1 MQFNKLFATVAVTAL
16 AASLAFAG
24 TATVRIG
31 LGNPVGPAPDSSADL
46 DGIPVGLLG
55 SIDIDINDA
64 TAWDGNFAYVPVT
77 VRWGYDFQ
85 SEQNRLGLV
94 NTFVDLRGTGL
105 SVQEYNDGDYGDARD
120 SAASKPNG
128 NADIDSAGNDLK
140 NNSARPYE
148 SPGNGIV
155 GAAGKSFYTSVVFR
169 RTENNAYL
177 FLVKVPKQVGSYPVN
192 FGGVGSTDGV
202 ALRTIFGTQ
211 QNNNLAPTS
220 VINGTINVVP
230 EPASMIALGTGLI
243 GLLAARRRKA

>member
-16 AASLAFAG
+16 AASISFAG

-31 LGNPVGPAPDSSADL
+31 LANPVGAAPGSSAEL
-46 DGIPVGLLG
+46 DDITPGNLG
-55 SIDIDINDA
+55 SIEIDINNA
-64 TAWDGNFAYVPVT
+64 SAWDGNFAYVPVT

-85 SEQNRLGLV
+85 AENNRLGLV

-105 SVQEYNDGDYGDARD
+105 SVQEYNDGDNGDARD
-120 SAASKPNG
+120 SASSRQNG
-128 NADIDSAGNDLK
+128 FSDIDSAGNDLR
-140 NNSARPYE
+140 NNSAQPYA
-148 SPGNGIV
+148 GGGGIT
-155 GAAGKSFYTSVVFR
+155 GGAGKSIFTSVVTR

-177 FLVKVPKQVGSYPVN
+177 FLVKVPMQVGSYAVN

-211 QNNNLAPTS
+211 QNGNLAPTS

>member
-16 AASLAFAG
+16 AASISFAG

-31 LGNPVGPAPDSSADL
+31 LANPVGPAPATSADL
-46 DGIPVGLLG
+46 DDIAVGLLG
-55 SIDIDINDA
+55 SIEIDINDA
-64 TAWDGNFAYVPVT
+64 SAWDGNFAYVPVT

-85 SEQNRLGLV
+85 AENNRLGLV
-94 NTFVDLRGTGL
+94 NTFVDLRGSGL
-105 SVQEYNDGDYGDARD
+105 TVQEYNDGDNGDARD
-120 SAASKPNG
+120 SASSRQNG
-128 NADIDSAGNDLK
+128 FGDIDSAGNDLR
-140 NNSARPYE
+140 NNSAMPYA
-148 SPGNGIV
+148 GGGGII
-155 GAAGKSFYTSVVFR
+155 GGAGKSIFTSVVTR

-177 FLVKVPKQVGSYPVN
+177 FLVKVPMAVGSYPVN

-211 QNNNLAPTS
+211 QNGNLAPTS